1 MVLLLVT
8 VTESYAIIGM
18 NNEYHLCLTNI
29 SVQEKCVSEKQ
40 EIKNSCLPKQQVVK
54 NRTKKNEKKCKL
66 ATFKTTRLL
75 IYALYWFFL
84 FTAFGSTLSINRHLC
99 GWVWTYVV
107 HCFITIKY
115 VRLDFGRF
123 NYIWNHKLQLHYI
136 WSQIQTIQYF

>member
-66 ATFKTTRLL
+66 AIHIFRAISLRD
-75 IYALYWFFL
+75 
-84 FTAFGSTLSINRHLC
+84 IN
-99 GWVWTYVV
+99 
-107 HCFITIKY
+107 I
-115 VRLDFGRF
+115 
-123 NYIWNHKLQLHYI
+123 
-136 WSQIQTIQYF
+136 

>member
-1 MVLLLVT
+1 MDSSGSSLPLSHYSTQTSGESSSSQGSKREICYSFPTFNNLPNNGEKGLVPIKT
-8 VTESYAIIGM
+8 PE
-18 NNEYHLCLTNI
+18 I
-29 SVQEKCVSEKQ
+29 SLEKCVSEKQ

-99 GWVWTYVV
+99 GWV
-107 HCFITIKY
+107 
-115 VRLDFGRF
+115 
-123 NYIWNHKLQLHYI
+123 
-136 WSQIQTIQYF
+136 